1 MEAHEEDEDA
11 FPAQYCVNLWE
22 ELVGAWGEGVREERR
37 TLCRLL
43 GSENPRQEDV
53 KLLALA
59 PGEDGLPAFKFP
71 DTFDLKSPTGYYQTV
86 VVPKQDRALSRFLHK
101 QLREASAKGKKV
113 GLEEETGGGRRQ
125 SSSTPA
131 QGSVP
136 VRQEADPRGVQALA
150 AARPKGCGDRG
161 ADLLG
166 QRHLGVLC

>member
-1 MEAHEEDEDA
+1 MAREHIPERLEALKLLVEAHEEDEDA
-11 FPAQYCVNLWE
+11 FPAQYCMNLWE
-22 ELVGAWGEGVREERR
+22 ELAGAWGEGVREERR

-59 PGEDGLPAFKFP
+59 RGEDGLPAFKFP

-101 QLREASAKGKKV
+101 QLHEASAKGKKV
-113 GLEEETGGGRRQ
+113 GLEEEAGGGRRQ
-125 SSSTPA
+125 HSFTPA

-136 VRQEADPRGVQALA
+136 
-150 AARPKGCGDRG
+150 AR
-161 ADLLG
+161 
-166 QRHLGVLC
+166 